1 VINFKKIISI
11 LVSCF
16 FIYLCLKDIPL
27 KNLFNNIQFNIYLL
41 IIAILLLFFIN
52 IIKAYR
58 LKVLLKYYKTKKF
71 NFYLKPILFRQFL
84 NTTFIGNIG
93 EIITPVILK
102 KYFKCTYFEGLSIV
116 ISERLIDLT
125 VISFIFGISLLF
137 SGLNLDNQ
145 IFYIYFVLYIF
156 SILFFLFLVN
166 YKKNIF
172 FIPKKIIKNL
182 KMGYIFSIKN
192 IDIFLVSLLLSIV
205 VWSVFILID
214 LLIFKSFKLTIQ
226 ISTLSNIVFL
236 SGMMVFSQLIPG
248 APASIGIFNYFIIET
263 IEAFY
268 NAQGIDYDLTMKT
281 QLTSIS
287 MIVLLIFIIPNITWG
302 GYIFYKEALFSI
314 GKVKDYSKRYIK

>member
-1 VINFKKIISI
+1 MINFKKIISI
-11 LVSCF
+11 LISCF

-172 FIPKKIIKNL
+172 FIPKKIVKNL

-205 VWSVFILID
+205 IWSVFILID

-236 SGMMVFSQLIPG
+236 TGMMVFSQLIPG

-287 MIVLLIFIIPNITWG
+287 IIVLLIFIIPNITWG
-302 GYIFYKEALFSI
+302 SYIFYKEALFSI

>member
-1 VINFKKIISI
+1 MINFKKIISI
-11 LVSCF
+11 LISCF

-116 ISERLIDLT
+116 FSERLIDLT

-172 FIPKKIIKNL
+172 FIPKKIVKNL

-205 VWSVFILID
+205 IWSVFILID

-236 SGMMVFSQLIPG
+236 TGMMVFSQLIPG

-287 MIVLLIFIIPNITWG
+287 IIVLLIFIIPNITWG
-302 GYIFYKEALFSI
+302 SYIFYKEALFSI

>member
-1 VINFKKIISI
+1 MINYKKILSI
-11 LVSCF
+11 LISCF

-58 LKVLLKYYKTKKF
+58 LKILLKNYKTKKF
-71 NFYLKPILFRQFL
+71 NFYLKPILLRQFL

-145 IFYIYFVLYIF
+145 IFYIYFVIYFF

-182 KMGYIFSIKN
+182 KMGYMYSIKN
-192 IDIFLVSLLLSIV
+192 IDVFLVSLLLSII

-214 LLIFKSFKLTIQ
+214 LLIFKSFKVTIQ
-226 ISTLSNIVFL
+226 ISTLSNIIFL
-236 SGMMVFSQLIPG
+236 TGMIVFSQLIPA
-248 APASIGIFNYFIIET
+248 APASVGIFNYFVIET

-268 NAQGIDYDLTMKT
+268 NVQGIDYDLTIKT

-287 MIVLLIFIIPNITWG
+287 IIVLLIFIIPNITWG
-302 GYIFYKEALFSI
+302 GYVFYKEALFSI
-314 GKVKDYSKRYIK
+314 AKVKDYSKRYIK

>member
-1 VINFKKIISI
+1 MINFKKIISI
-11 LVSCF
+11 LISCF

-172 FIPKKIIKNL
+172 FIPKKIVKNL

-192 IDIFLVSLLLSIV
+192 KNIFLVSLLLSIV
-205 VWSVFILID
+205 IWSVFILID

-236 SGMMVFSQLIPG
+236 TGMMVFSQLIPG

-287 MIVLLIFIIPNITWG
+287 IIVLLIFIIPNITWG
-302 GYIFYKEALFSI
+302 SYIFYKEALFSI

>member
-1 VINFKKIISI
+1 MINFKKIISI
-11 LVSCF
+11 LISCF

-145 IFYIYFVLYIF
+145 IFYIYFVLYI
-156 SILFFLFLVN
+156 
-166 YKKNIF
+166 
-172 FIPKKIIKNL
+172 
-182 KMGYIFSIKN
+182 
-192 IDIFLVSLLLSIV
+192 LLRS
-205 VWSVFILID
+205 
-214 LLIFKSFKLTIQ
+214 
-226 ISTLSNIVFL
+226 
-236 SGMMVFSQLIPG
+236 
-248 APASIGIFNYFIIET
+248 
-263 IEAFY
+263 
-268 NAQGIDYDLTMKT
+268 
-281 QLTSIS
+281 
-287 MIVLLIFIIPNITWG
+287 
-302 GYIFYKEALFSI
+302 
-314 GKVKDYSKRYIK
+314 

>member
-1 VINFKKIISI
+1 MINFKKIISI

-287 MIVLLIFIIPNITWG
+287 IIVLLIFIIPNITWG

>member
-287 MIVLLIFIIPNITWG
+287 IIVLLIFIIPNITWG

>member
-1 VINFKKIISI
+1 MINFKKIISI

-172 FIPKKIIKNL
+172 FIPKKIVKNL

-192 IDIFLVSLLLSIV
+192 IDILLVSLLLSIV

-287 MIVLLIFIIPNITWG
+287 IIVLLIFIIPNITWG

>member
-1 VINFKKIISI
+1 MINFKKIISI

-172 FIPKKIIKNL
+172 FIPKKIVKNL

>member
-1 VINFKKIISI
+1 MINFKKIISI

-192 IDIFLVSLLLSIV
+192 IDILLVSLLLSIV

-287 MIVLLIFIIPNITWG
+287 IIVLLIFIIPNITWG

>member
-1 VINFKKIISI
+1 MINYKKILSI
-11 LVSCF
+11 LISCF

-27 KNLFNNIQFNIYLL
+27 KNLFNNIQFNIYLI

-52 IIKAYR
+52 IIKAYS
-58 LKVLLKYYKTKKF
+58 LKVLLKNYKTKKF
-71 NFYLKPILFRQFL
+71 NFYLKPILLRHFL

-172 FIPKKIIKNL
+172 FIPKKIVKNL
-182 KMGYIFSIKN
+182 KMGYMYSIKN
-192 IDIFLVSLLLSIV
+192 IDVFLVSLLLSII

-214 LLIFKSFKLTIQ
+214 FLIFKSF
-226 ISTLSNIVFL
+226 N
-236 SGMMVFSQLIPG
+236 
-248 APASIGIFNYFIIET
+248 
-263 IEAFY
+263 
-268 NAQGIDYDLTMKT
+268 
-281 QLTSIS
+281 
-287 MIVLLIFIIPNITWG
+287 
-302 GYIFYKEALFSI
+302 
-314 GKVKDYSKRYIK
+314 

>member
-11 LVSCF
+11 LISCF

-172 FIPKKIIKNL
+172 FIPKKIVKNL

-205 VWSVFILID
+205 IWSVFILID

-236 SGMMVFSQLIPG
+236 TGMMVFSQLIPG

-287 MIVLLIFIIPNITWG
+287 IIVLLIFIIPNITWG
-302 GYIFYKEALFSI
+302 SYIFYKEALFSI